1 MSCSLRPA
9 CPVAR
14 WSLSS
19 RLLREL
25 LETCS
30 SLFSVRH
37 ATPLPFRSGDE
48 CQSGTTKE
56 QAMQKQSVRR
66 IYPDLPVQ
74 DKRPIVVSVD
84 EPSGSAL
91 APGLDRAGLALSG
104 AVRWGSESA
113 CASLLERRPAMM
125 LLDLPTTE
133 VDGMARLVRAAS
145 LIAPVGVL
153 RHEGLDAVV
162 AFAAGAFD
170 VIDRRAPA
178 AELAWRIHADLR
190 RCPPTPPPPAYARGT
205 ASQRLLFDVLARAQ
219 APVCCHHL
227 RLLLGT
233 LCLPMTLRALRAR
246 IRRLL
251 PTFADHALELVVD
264 QQWGLATFRTW
275 SAGDPGSPAP
285 VRRGR
290 GALPNFPLHA
300 ANPPLTARPH
310 AKQDSSREPV
320 RQPDRVRRKPTLPS

>member
-1 MSCSLRPA
+1 
-9 CPVAR
+9 
-14 WSLSS
+14 
-19 RLLREL
+19 
-25 LETCS
+25 
-30 SLFSVRH
+30 
-37 ATPLPFRSGDE
+37 
-48 CQSGTTKE
+48 
-56 QAMQKQSVRR
+56 MQHQSVRQ
-66 IYPDLPVQ
+66 IFPDLPVQ
-74 DKRPIVVSVD
+74 EKQPLVVSVD
-84 EPSGSAL
+84 AHSGSTLAL
-91 APGLDRAGLALSG
+91 RLNRAGLALSG

-113 CASLLERRPAMM
+113 CASLLERRPALM

-133 VDGMARLVRAAS
+133 VDGMTRLVRAAS
-145 LIAPVGVL
+145 LIAPVAVL
-153 RHEGLDAVV
+153 RYGALDAVV

-227 RLLLGT
+227 RLLMGT

-264 QQWGLATFRTW
+264 QQWGLATFRTC
-275 SAGDPGSPAP
+275 STEIQAPLSP

-290 GALPNFPLHA
+290 GPLPNFQLPATRGESSVDSTSDCQAGFL
-300 ANPPLTARPH
+300 ARPCQT
-310 AKQDSSREPV
+310 A
-320 RQPDRVRRKPTLPS
+320 